1 MIRKKLLNDFDLH
14 TILRLP
20 TGIFYAQGVK
30 ANVLFFRKGTKT
42 KDVWYYDYRTNI
54 KHTLATNP
62 IQRHHLDEFV
72 ECYNNRVETYS
83 EENPDGR
90 WRKYSYDELMARDK
104 TSLDTTWLR
113 TGEETVD
120 YSLDELMS
128 MIEEKSANIADAVS
142 KLKEI
147 IDTIE
152 E

>member
-1 MIRKKLLNDFDLH
+1 
-14 TILRLP
+14 
-20 TGIFYAQGVK
+20 
-30 ANVLFFRKGTKT
+30 
-42 KDVWYYDYRTNI
+42 
-54 KHTLATNP
+54 
-62 IQRHHLDEFV
+62 
-72 ECYNNRVETYS
+72 
-83 EENPDGR
+83 
-90 WRKYSYDELMARDK
+90 MARDK
-104 TSLDTTWLR
+104 TSLDITWLR

>member
-1 MIRKKLLNDFDLH
+1 M
-14 TILRLP
+14 
-20 TGIFYAQGVK
+20 V
-30 ANVLFFRKGTKT
+30 
-42 KDVWYYDYRTNI
+42 YDYRTNI

-90 WRKYSYDELMARDK
+90 WRKYSYDELISRDK
-104 TSLDTTWLR
+104 TSLDITWLR

-120 YSLDELMS
+120 YSLEELMS